1 MKALNPRRIF
11 LCVLMFALSLSSFAQ
26 PKDTWE
32 YNMLRRMADHRT
44 ASKNKFFANL
54 SKYNNPVCLAPPIGL
69 LIAGI
74 ISNDKVQTK
83 KALYVTESIVT
94 SQAITWLMKLTVG
107 RDRPFVNDTTFKS
120 VIIAKNKSFPSG
132 HASESFSM
140 ATAMTIAFPKW
151 YVAVPAYTWACVI
164 SYSRMYLG
172 VHYPT
177 DILAGA
183 IVGSG
188 SAWLM
193 YKVNKWLHTS
203 KSEKSKKKK
212 EVEK

>member
-1 MKALNPRRIF
+1 MALNPMRILLF
-11 LCVLMFALSLSSFAQ
+11 FMLFTVTVPAVAQ
-26 PKDTWE
+26 QKDTWE

-44 ASKNKFFANL
+44 DSKNRFFTNL
-54 SKYNNPVCLAPPIGL
+54 SKYNNPVCLAPPVGL

-74 ISNDKVQTK
+74 ISNDKQQTK
-83 KALYVTESIVT
+83 KALYVTEAIAT
-94 SQAITWLMKLTVG
+94 SQAITWLMKITIG
-107 RDRPFVNDTTFKS
+107 RDRPFINDTTFKS
-120 VIIAKNKSFPSG
+120 VLIAKNKSFPSG

-140 ATAMTIAFPKW
+140 ATAMTIAYPKW
-151 YVAVPAYTWACVI
+151 YVAIPAYSWACII
-164 SYSRMYLG
+164 SYSRLYLG

-193 YKVNKWLHTS
+193 YKVNKWMHSS
-203 KSEKSKKKK
+203 KGERSKKKK
-212 EVEK
+212 EKEN